1 MIFKRIFTVTVL
13 ILLLSYPLYANTNK
27 EEEAI
32 KSADSWL
39 SLVDAEKYTDSWDNT
54 SQYFK
59 SAITKNQWLKS
70 LNSVRKPLGIVI
82 SRKLIIQQY
91 TTSLPG
97 APDGEYVVLQYETT
111 FKNKASSIETL
122 TPSLEKDGVWRVSG
136 YFIK

>member
-1 MIFKRIFTVTVL
+1 MILKRIFIITVL
-13 ILLLSYPLYANTNK
+13 ILLCSYPLYANTNK
-27 EEEAI
+27 EREAI

-59 SAITKNQWLKS
+59 SAITENQWQKS

-82 SRKLIIQQY
+82 SRKLIIKQY

-97 APDGEYVVLQYETT
+97 APDGEYVVLQYETS
-111 FKNKASSIETL
+111 FKNKASSIETV

>member
-13 ILLLSYPLYANTNK
+13 ILLFSYPLYANTNK

-39 SLVDAEKYTDSWDNT
+39 PLVDAEKYTDSWDNT

-70 LNSVRKPLGIVI
+70 LNSVRKPLGIVL
-82 SRKLIIQQY
+82 SRKLIVQQY

-97 APDGEYVVLQYETT
+97 APDGEYVVLQYETS
-111 FKNKASSIETL
+111 FKNKASSIETV

>member
-13 ILLLSYPLYANTNK
+13 ILLFSYPLYANTNK

-32 KSADSWL
+32 KSANSWL

-59 SAITKNQWLKS
+59 SAITENQWQKS

-82 SRKLIIQQY
+82 SRKLIIKQY

-97 APDGEYVVLQYETT
+97 APDGEYVVLQYETS
-111 FKNKASSIETL
+111 FKNKASSIETV

>member
-13 ILLLSYPLYANTNK
+13 ILLFSYPLYANTNK

-32 KSADSWL
+32 KSANSWL

-59 SAITKNQWLKS
+59 SAITENQWLKS

-82 SRKLIIQQY
+82 SRKLIIKQY

-97 APDGEYVVLQYETT
+97 APDGEYVVLQYETS
-111 FKNKASSIETL
+111 FKNKASSIETV

>member
-13 ILLLSYPLYANTNK
+13 ILLFSYPLYANTNK

-59 SAITKNQWLKS
+59 SAITENQWQKS

-82 SRKLIIQQY
+82 SRKLIIKQY

-97 APDGEYVVLQYETT
+97 APDGEYVVLQYETS
-111 FKNKASSIETL
+111 FKNKASSIETV